1 MPLVALTV
9 DLEPDCPP
17 YLSDSYRGVTEGFQ
31 DLLAL
36 LRQED
41 VRATVFCTGEVAE
54 RHPGAVDDLL
64 EDGHELGCHG
74 QTHRAFT
81 DMGAAEAA
89 DEIGRSAA
97 TLRRFAPVDA
107 FRAPYLRLPEE
118 YLPLVAAEGFRV
130 DSSGA
135 RYKWGGTRPGPAR
148 GLIRIPAS
156 VTSSVLRLPALIRDP
171 WLLALQD
178 PVVLFVHPWEFVDLR
193 HTRLRYDCRFRT
205 GEFALGALRSV
216 IRGFRSRGGDFR
228 RVSELADG

>member
-17 YLSDSYRGVTEGFQ
+17 YLSHSWRGVTEGFQ
-31 DLLAL
+31 DLRAL
-36 LRQED
+36 LREESIP
-41 VRATVFCTGEVAE
+41 VTVFCTGEVAE
-54 RHPGAVDDLL
+54 RFPGAVEDLL
-64 EDGHELGCHG
+64 EDGHELACHG

-89 DEIGRSAA
+89 EEIGRSAA
-97 TLRRFAPVDA
+97 ILRRFAPVEA

-135 RYKWGGTRPGPAR
+135 RYKWGGTRPGPVQE
-148 GLIRIPAS
+148 LVRIPAS
-156 VTSSVLRLPALIRDP
+156 VTSSVLRLPGIIRDP
-171 WLLALQD
+171 WLLALRD

-193 HTRLRYDCRFRT
+193 RTRLRYDCRFRT
-205 GEFALGALRSV
+205 GPFALAALRSV

-228 RVSELADG
+228 RVSGLADG